1 MNRKKLSKAM
11 KRRKLNRKA
20 KPEEFF
26 RLGNGKIIRSV
37 KELAE
42 ALDTMEDYIYHNH
55 VNNERND
62 FSSWVKHVFNEKMLA
77 KNLKDASSKMEAQLV
92 TLKHLVKNL

>member
-1 MNRKKLSKAM
+1 VSRKKLSKAM

-26 RLGNGKIIRSV
+26 WTCDGKVIKSV

-42 ALDTMEDYIYHNH
+42 ALDSMEDQVYYNH
-55 VNNERND
+55 VTSERND
-62 FSSWVKHVFNEKMLA
+62 FSNWVRSIFNEKTLA
-77 KNLKDASSKMEAQLV
+77 KNLTQTNNRLEAQLV
-92 TLKHLVKNL
+92 TLKHLIKNL